1 MRSRWST
8 TRPATASR
16 VRRSPTSS
24 RATPCSPPQ
33 RFATSRR
40 SGSACTGSPSAP
52 SSGARR
58 CRPRRSSTGWS
69 RTCSTT
75 SRPRRWRSTTGR
87 APIRDRG
94 AIAVAIASCARPAA
108 SYDTS
113 RSSTKMT
120 KTNERLA
127 LVERQRQFEWRL
139 AREVQTQAAA
149 RFVAGKTHD
158 LLNLIQNVQLASLEL
173 ERRCT
178 ADAGEFIAD
187 LRKAADD
194 ARHQLAE
201 LMAVARPEEIIVPGA
216 PVGAAVTAAVET
228 VRAASTIEVDLHLAI
243 TPEVAT
249 RCSAEELAHVI
260 YGLTLDAATGE
271 AEADDAPQTLERS
284 ETGDE
289 DPDGSAG
296 GAGGRAP
303 RGIELFVRE
312 RTIDGKPW
320 LEIVRGA
327 RVELAGEHF
336 DLQAVEAI
344 AVKNGGELGHSE
356 RRGGGTELVVALPV
370 VTAD

>member
-1 MRSRWST
+1 
-8 TRPATASR
+8 
-16 VRRSPTSS
+16 
-24 RATPCSPPQ
+24 
-33 RFATSRR
+33 
-40 SGSACTGSPSAP
+40 
-52 SSGARR
+52 
-58 CRPRRSSTGWS
+58 
-69 RTCSTT
+69 
-75 SRPRRWRSTTGR
+75 
-87 APIRDRG
+87 
-94 AIAVAIASCARPAA
+94 
-108 SYDTS
+108 
-113 RSSTKMT
+113 MT

-127 LVERQRQFEWRL
+127 LVERQRRFEWQL
-139 AREVQTQAAA
+139 AREVQTQTAA

-158 LLNLIQNVQLASLEL
+158 LLNLIQIVQLASLEL

-228 VRAASTIEVDLHLAI
+228 VRAASTIEVDLHLAVA
-243 TPEVAT
+243 PELTT
-249 RCSAEELAHVI
+249 RCSAEELAHLI
-260 YGLTLDAATGE
+260 YGLTLDAATAE
-271 AEADDAPQTLERS
+271 AEGEPETDGAPRTIEIERSEMGGRAPRGTERS
-284 ETGDE
+284 ETGSGDPDGSAGGAAGRAPRGIE
-289 DPDGSAG
+289 RSETGSGDPDGSAGGAGGRAPRGIERSETGSGDPDGSAG

-303 RGIELFVRE
+303 RGIELFIRE

-327 RVELAGEHF
+327 RVELTGEHF

-344 AVKNGGELGHSE
+344 AVKNGGELAHSE

-370 VTAD
+370 VRAG

>member
-1 MRSRWST
+1 
-8 TRPATASR
+8 
-16 VRRSPTSS
+16 
-24 RATPCSPPQ
+24 
-33 RFATSRR
+33 
-40 SGSACTGSPSAP
+40 
-52 SSGARR
+52 
-58 CRPRRSSTGWS
+58 
-69 RTCSTT
+69 
-75 SRPRRWRSTTGR
+75 
-87 APIRDRG
+87 
-94 AIAVAIASCARPAA
+94 
-108 SYDTS
+108 
-113 RSSTKMT
+113 MT

-127 LVERQRQFEWRL
+127 LIERQRRFEWQL

-149 RFVAGKTHD
+149 RFVAGRTHD
-158 LLNLIQNVQLASLEL
+158 LLNLIQIVQLASLEL

-243 TPEVAT
+243 DPEVAT
-249 RCSAEELAHVI
+249 RCSAEELAHVV
-260 YGLTLDAATGE
+260 YGLTLDVATVE
-271 AEADDAPQTLERS
+271 A
-284 ETGDE
+284 
-289 DPDGSAG
+289 
-296 GAGGRAP
+296 GAGAP
-303 RGIELFVRE
+303 PYGIELFIRE
-312 RTIDGKPW
+312 RMIDGKPW

-370 VTAD
+370 VRAG